1 MDEGRRIL
9 VSEPGG
15 ERRTSGGGGLEVVR
29 EGLARRRVGEGGFR
43 WRGED
48 VSRIEAFTDAVFA
61 FAVTLLVVSLEV
73 PKTFEELLV
82 DMRGFF
88 AFAICFFLLLFVW
101 YEHYKFFRRYGLR
114 DIPTIWLN
122 SALLFLVLFYVYPLK
137 FLFTLWM
144 NQLFGFSENEMI
156 EASQVPLLMLI
167 YGAGFI
173 AIQLVFV
180 LMYLR
185 AYSLRGALGLG
196 AHELSVTREEIQGY
210 LLNVAVG
217 LASVA
222 IAIFGGEGV
231 VSLAGYVYLL
241 VFPLQTINGR
251 VMDSRRR
258 KTSRLS
264 SPSGEEDLGS
274 DGP

>member
-1 MDEGRRIL
+1 
-9 VSEPGG
+9 
-15 ERRTSGGGGLEVVR
+15 VVR

-73 PKTFEELLV
+73 PKTFEELLAT
-82 DMRGFF
+82 MRGFF
-88 AFAICFFLLLFVW
+88 AFAICFALLLSVW

-114 DIPTIWLN
+114 DVPTIWLN

-137 FLFTLWM
+137 FLFTLVIDQW
-144 NQLFGFSENEMI
+144 LGFGESEMI
-156 EASQVPLLMLI
+156 EASQVPLLLLI

-173 AIQLVFV
+173 TIQLVFV

-196 AHELSVTREEIQGY
+196 THELSVTREEIQGY
-210 LLNVAVG
+210 LLNIAVG

-222 IAIFGGEGV
+222 IAIFGGDV
-231 VSLAGYVYLL
+231 LISLAGYVYLL

-251 VMDSRRR
+251 VMGSRRR
-258 KTSRLS
+258 KNENSATEAEAGTN
-264 SPSGEEDLGS
+264 GEGS
-274 DGP
+274 